1 MTVVRLSR
9 GWTALRA
16 TALWATALFAIL
28 AASPSEEALGASAGH
43 GLDWTTASLADGA
56 FSASFPAPPAARAV
70 KGPGGLWSASVRGE
84 MYLALMSPGIVASP
98 GLARALVGAL
108 NGRLVAAK
116 VEGFRG
122 AAVAVR
128 FWFRLDRRAGAGV
141 LASTAD
147 RTFALLVLSNA
158 ASAEDPSAARFV
170 GSLAIPASAKA
181 GTALQEA
188 GETSANVASPASPLE
203 MRLAETLQANLKTR
217 QELETLAAAPIPAAP
232 MPPVAD
238 ASDYV
243 GVPDPHADLG
253 AEHPA
258 EPTAPAMPAL
268 AEPAPAPAP
277 PLPAA
282 SAPVPPPPAA
292 PTYAAAPAPPEVSP
306 PDHAFPPP
314 PRWVWLPAAWRWMG
328 SSWQWLPGHW
338 DRLRDD

>member
-1 MTVVRLSR
+1 MTVARPSR

-16 TALWATALFAIL
+16 TALFAIL
-28 AASPSEEALGASAGH
+28 VTSPSERAFCASAGH
-43 GLDWTTASLADGA
+43 DLDWTTASLADGA
-56 FSASFPAPPAARAV
+56 FSASFPAPPTARAV
-70 KGPGGLWSASVRGE
+70 KGPGRLWSASARGE

-108 NGRLVAAK
+108 NGRLVAEK

-122 AAVAVR
+122 AALAVR

-147 RTFALLVLSNA
+147 RTFALLVLSTA
-158 ASAEDPSAARFV
+158 ASAEDPSAGRFV

-181 GTALQEA
+181 GEALQEA
-188 GETSANVASPASPLE
+188 GETSANVPSPASPLE
-203 MRLAETLQANLKTR
+203 TRLAETLQANLKTR
-217 QELETLAAAPIPAAP
+217 QGLEALAAAPIAASP

-253 AEHPA
+253 EEHPA
-258 EPTAPAMPAL
+258 PTAPAMPA
-268 AEPAPAPAP
+268 PA
-277 PLPAA
+277 PAA
-282 SAPVPPPPAA
+282 SAPVPPPPAAPNYAA

-306 PDHAFPPP
+306 PAYTFPPP
-314 PRWVWLPAAWRWMG
+314 PRWVWLPAAWRWTG

>member
-1 MTVVRLSR
+1 
-9 GWTALRA
+9 
-16 TALWATALFAIL
+16 
-28 AASPSEEALGASAGH
+28 
-43 GLDWTTASLADGA
+43 
-56 FSASFPAPPAARAV
+56 
-70 KGPGGLWSASVRGE
+70 
-84 MYLALMSPGIVASP
+84 MYLALTSPGIVASP

-116 VEGFRG
+116 VERFRG
-122 AAVAVR
+122 AALAVR

-141 LASTAD
+141 LASTAE

-158 ASAEDPSAARFV
+158 VSAEDPSAARFV

-181 GTALQEA
+181 GEALQEA

-203 MRLAETLQANLKTR
+203 TRLAETLQANLKTR
-217 QELETLAAAPIPAAP
+217 QGLETLAAAPIAAAP
-232 MPPVAD
+232 MPPAAD

-253 AEHPA
+253 EEHQA
-258 EPTAPAMPAL
+258 EPTAPAM
-268 AEPAPAPAP
+268 PAPAP

-306 PDHAFPPP
+306 PAYAFPPP
-314 PRWVWLPAAWRWMG
+314 SRWVWLPAAWRWTG